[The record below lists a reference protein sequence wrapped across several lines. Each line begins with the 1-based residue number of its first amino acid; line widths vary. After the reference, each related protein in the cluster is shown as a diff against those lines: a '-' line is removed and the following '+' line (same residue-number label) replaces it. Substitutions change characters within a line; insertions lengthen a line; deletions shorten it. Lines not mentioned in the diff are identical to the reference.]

1 MDSRTQIRNKLIT
14 MLNDIP
20 QVYGSVFYDYLYA
33 LKQGS
38 LPCFIVVT
46 GNENYQNISIGTPF
60 VIEKVLNVS
69 LSIVIN
75 AKNDYQ
81 DQLDNYKNL
90 IEKKINETNTLEG
103 LVQSCYIQS
112 VNQETDDDQDVP
124 VTYTTIVLEITYRT
138 MSNNPDVIL

>member
-46 GNENYQNISIGTPF
+46 GNETYQNISIGTPF

-112 VNQETDDDQDVP
+112 INQETDDDQDVP